1 MNKLQ
6 GVRLRK
12 SIELF
17 QTSQCIMGV
26 LMGIGFLI
34 RAKSDFD
41 KVKSRFYEPCRLH
54 FPFMKTLIKHPVAIE
69 AKTVNAVNIPTYTH
83 PK

>member
-17 QTSQCIMGV
+17 QTSQFITNV
-26 LMGIGFLI
+26 LL
-34 RAKSDFD
+34 
-41 KVKSRFYEPCRLH
+41 VPYE
-54 FPFMKTLIKHPVAIE
+54 
-69 AKTVNAVNIPTYTH
+69 
-83 PK
+83 